1 MNDGKIQLNE
11 TKYTFVTAWYGVCG
25 GTACEPFDLKS
36 LPDGALFKVIQISE
50 SGTSRVSFNPNLP
63 SVVPQ
68 PFSTLECGFLYE
80 LTFNPMNIEVT
91 IPGLVGKKKSTG
103 SDSRLAIDCDQ
114 IGTLSTKEISQNET
128 KYTFVTG
135 WYGVCSDVDCESFD
149 LKSLPDGALFKAIQ
163 IAESGTSRVSFNP
176 NLPSVVPQPFSTLEC
191 GFMYELTL
199 NPGTNKLNIPG
210 FIWNKQNGSDEGRI
224 SVDGCIVLQATPTP
238 TPQPLPVVEISD
250 ATDNTITVAWTLL
263 GQNQEKV
270 KAEIATEQNGASNID
285 TIELSS
291 DVTEYTFSNLTSK
304 SQYYIRVAT
313 INEVTDELGAWVELS
328 SSTTIPGNF
337 GTIQTH
343 ITDAN
348 KPRLTYIPG
357 TGAVTWEYVNIL
369 KQISGSYVKIS
380 DISYDASTPF
390 TFEFI
395 DDSVD
400 TDGTYLYKI
409 QFNNGFNGS
418 FSDIVSVTVDTTPA
432 GVPNPQTQTPTNN
445 PRPTWIWPAISGA
458 VRYHVTL
465 NSQNSNFTG
474 VANSDVSYES
484 TQDLSDGEHT
494 IEVMSEDSSGNLSEV
509 GSHTVR
515 IDTTP
520 PIVPNPETTLSIT
533 NNPRP
538 TWNWR
543 KTADIAEFGIIFD
556 GGTEIITQNN
566 SYTPTSSLPDGSYE
580 IKVKAKDE
588 VGNWSEYG
596 TNTVVVDIT
605 SPAIPQPTTTTPT
618 SNAQPKWTWPSVPDA
633 VEYGVILGEESEVW
647 IADSEY
653 SSPIVLDNGLHT
665 IQVRSK
671 DEVGNISEPGT
682 HIVEVDKIAPV
693 APSPS
698 TSTPTNNVRPTW
710 TWAAVQ
716 GANEYHVSL
725 NGSASVSVGTDKT
738 FTPIEDLT
746 SGDHTI
752 QVWATDAVGNQS
764 EKGSHTV
771 TIDLELPPVPQPTTT
786 TPTNNTQPTWTWN
799 ALPDVTEYIVTINNN
814 QPVTVTTNSYQS
826 PTELPEG
833 SNTIKV
839 KSKDSVGNLSNDSG
853 VHTVVIDTTAPAVPS
868 PTTTTPTSN
877 PRPIWTWA
885 ESDEDFEYGIVLDN
899 KPEVV
904 QTLNAYN
911 SSVDLTDGEH
921 ELKVRAKDEV
931 GNWSAYGT
939 HNVRIDTPPPSDPSI
954 SAPDKTRDRT
964 PTFTWTSEGSPSE
977 YGVTFNN
984 QAEVVQTAESYS
996 VESNL
1001 DDGTYNL
1008 KVRAKDSVG
1017 NWSDQSSHNIEI
1029 YCIPDTHQTYV
1040 NNAFGITFDVG
1051 TGKSLTFLGPKNGEG
1066 LGVNV
1071 DEWTSGPFANI
1082 DVHLEGTY
1090 YGSLMPSGFV
1100 PPSNPTKLYLQIG
1113 HDCYEADLG
1122 DGQRTETQHTIN
1134 FTKITI

>member
-1 MNDGKIQLNE
+1 
-11 TKYTFVTAWYGVCG
+11 
-25 GTACEPFDLKS
+25 
-36 LPDGALFKVIQISE
+36 
-50 SGTSRVSFNPNLP
+50 
-63 SVVPQ
+63 
-68 PFSTLECGFLYE
+68 
-80 LTFNPMNIEVT
+80 MNISS
-91 IPGLVGKKKSTG
+91 IFFLFNKAFLILVPLTST
-103 SDSRLAIDCDQ
+103 
-114 IGTLSTKEISQNET
+114 
-128 KYTFVTG
+128 
-135 WYGVCSDVDCESFD
+135 FD
-149 LKSLPDGALFKAIQ
+149 FKSLPDGALFKAIQ

-199 NPGTNKLNIPG
+199 NPGTSKLNIPG

-238 TPQPLPVVEISD
+238 TPQPLPVVEISN

-285 TIELSS
+285 RIELSS
-291 DVTEYTFSNLTSK
+291 DVTEYTFSNLNSK
-304 SQYYIRVAT
+304 SQYYVRVAT
-313 INEVTDELGAWVELS
+313 INEVTDELGTWVELS
-328 SSTTIPGNF
+328 ISTTIPGNF

-348 KPRLTYIPG
+348 KPRLTYTPG

-369 KQISGSYVKIS
+369 KQINGNYVKIS
-380 DISYDASTPF
+380 DIPYDTSAPF

-400 TDGTYLYKI
+400 TDGTYLYKV

-418 FSDIVSVTVDTTPA
+418 FSDVISVIVDTTPA

-445 PRPTWIWPAISGA
+445 PKPTWTWPAISDA

-474 VANSDVSYES
+474 VANSDVSYKS
-484 TQDLSDGEHT
+484 TEDLSDGEHT
-494 IEVMSEDSSGNLSEV
+494 IEVMSEDSSGNLSDI

-538 TWNWR
+538 TWNWA

-556 GGTEIITQNN
+556 GGTEIITQSN
-566 SYTPTSSLPDGSYE
+566 SFTATSDLPDGSYE
-580 IKVKAKDE
+580 IKVRAKDE

-596 TNTVVVDIT
+596 TNTVVVDIS
-605 SPAIPQPTTTTPT
+605 SPAIPQPKTTTPT
-618 SNAQPKWTWPSVPDA
+618 NNSQPTWTWTSVPDA
-633 VEYGVILGEESEVW
+633 VKYGVILGEESEVL
-647 IADSEY
+647 ITDSEY
-653 SSPIVLDNGLHT
+653 KSPIVLDNGLHT

-671 DEVGNISEPGT
+671 DEVGNFSEYGS
-682 HIVEVDKIAPV
+682 HIVEIDNIAPI
-693 APSPS
+693 APSPN
-698 TSTPTNNVRPTW
+698 TNTPPNNTRPTW
-710 TWAAVQ
+710 TW
-716 GANEYHVSL
+716 
-725 NGSASVSVGTDKT
+725 D
-738 FTPIEDLT
+738 
-746 SGDHTI
+746 
-752 QVWATDAVGNQS
+752 
-764 EKGSHTV
+764 
-771 TIDLELPPVPQPTTT
+771 
-786 TPTNNTQPTWTWN
+786 
-799 ALPDVTEYIVTINNN
+799 ALPGVNEYIVIINSN
-814 QPVTVTTNSYQS
+814 QPVIVTTNSYRS

-839 KSKDSVGNLSNDSG
+839 KAKDLVGNLSNDSG
-853 VHTVVIDTTAPAVPS
+853 VHTVVIDTTPPAEPK
-868 PTTTTPTSN
+868 PETTTPTSN

-911 SSVDLTDGEH
+911 PPTDLSDGEH

-931 GNWSAYGT
+931 GNWSTYGT
-939 HNVRIDTPPPSDPSI
+939 HNVRIDTTPPSDPSI

-964 PTFTWTSEGSPSE
+964 PTFTWTSEGSPAE

-984 QAEVVQTAESYS
+984 KTEVVQTAESYS

-1008 KVRAKDSVG
+1008 KVRAKDLVG
-1017 NWSDQSSHNIEI
+1017 NWSEQSSHDIEI

-1040 NNAFGITFDVG
+1040 NNALGMTFDVG
-1051 TGKSLTFLGPKNGEG
+1051 AGKSLTVIGPKNGEVIG
-1066 LGVNV
+1066 INV
-1071 DEWTSGPFANI
+1071 DEWGSGLFTNI

-1090 YGSLMPSGFV
+1090 YAVLMPSGLV
-1100 PPSNPTKLYLQIG
+1100 PPSNPTKLYLQID

-1122 DGQRTETQHTIN
+1122 DNQRTETQYTIN